1 MRGRQFEAQLSA
13 WLLHH
18 LPTLSAHLLHFTLT
32 HHCRFSCSSGHT
44 ASWGKAYPELLTRC
58 YDTAAA
64 GAGEEPQPSDKL
76 GPINPARNE
85 T

>member
-1 MRGRQFEAQLSA
+1 MSPLAC
-13 WLLHH
+13 LLLGA
-18 LPTLSAHLLHFTLT
+18 LPLPLPA
-32 HHCRFSCSSGHT
+32 GHT

-58 YDTAAA
+58 YDTTA
-64 GAGEEPQPSDKL
+64 GRGDQLPEPSDKL